1 MKKMELPELRTNPS
15 GPTWGKLPLWL
26 LSVAALV
33 SFALPVSAK
42 IVGLDVMPA
51 NVYVGGD
58 ISRVMALNPSDPN
71 YFGNLVTTVAGIY
84 DDIVDS
90 DPPARLHAL
99 AKEIVKRRPDI
110 VAVMEASL
118 IRVQSPGDLAV
129 GGTTPATEVVYDYLQ
144 ILVTELEALGA
155 HYQVVSTANE
165 VDVELPMLDSASGRI
180 DDVRLSD
187 REAILVRS
195 DLSRDQLRVS
205 NPRSG
210 NFANVIEIPALG
222 LAVERGWCSVDV
234 AMSNRNFRFVC
245 AHLEQ
250 ETAPQLQAL
259 QVEELLAGPAK
270 PRYQVIL
277 VGDFNTDA
285 LHRDGSFAYDLIP
298 AAGFTD
304 AWAKL
309 HPKTP
314 AGGLTWGHDA
324 WLADATTLFD
334 RRIDFVF
341 SHGKNLVPVQA
352 DVVDIATGLTEPP
365 FWASDHAALSV
376 KFKLKK

>member
-1 MKKMELPELRTNPS
+1 MS
-15 GPTWGKLPLWL
+15 
-26 LSVAALV
+26 
-33 SFALPVSAK
+33 
-42 IVGLDVMPA
+42 A

-58 ISRVMALNPSDPN
+58 ISRVMALNPKDPN

-165 VDVELPMLDSASGRI
+165 VDVELPMLDSANGRI

-234 AMSNRNFRFVC
+234 AMQQPEFPFRLCPLGTGNRATAPSLAGGGIARRPG
-245 AHLEQ
+245 
-250 ETAPQLQAL
+250 ETA
-259 QVEELLAGPAK
+259 V
-270 PRYQVIL
+270 
-277 VGDFNTDA
+277 
-285 LHRDGSFAYDLIP
+285 S
-298 AAGFTD
+298 
-304 AWAKL
+304 
-309 HPKTP
+309 
-314 AGGLTWGHDA
+314 GHSC
-324 WLADATTLFD
+324 
-334 RRIDFVF
+334 RRFQ
-341 SHGKNLVPVQA
+341 H
-352 DVVDIATGLTEPP
+352 
-365 FWASDHAALSV
+365 
-376 KFKLKK
+376 